1 MWDHNCNIL
10 FLTFL
15 HIMINLGIS
24 NASQKSECS
33 WVTNELWS
41 WNSLFVNKAQAL
53 FLFTIIDV
61 IFFIQIL
68 FCLACNIVQQ
78 VILIVK
84 LFVFKIT
91 QFLHSTW
98 YVKPKLNKE
107 SFLYMHMYNQII
119 RSSVSFHLCK
129 PRLFRST
136 LLAKM
141 T

>member
-1 MWDHNCNIL
+1 MYRLTTRQNYTQVPIASERGIHKMWDHNCNIL

-33 WVTNELWS
+33 WVTSELWS

-91 QFLHSTW
+91 SFLHSTW
-98 YVKPKLNKE
+98 YVKPIRKAFFTCICINK
-107 SFLYMHMYNQII
+107 
-119 RSSVSFHLCK
+119 
-129 PRLFRST
+129 
-136 LLAKM
+136 
-141 T
+141 